1 MNSGARRALLTV
13 IVVAIA
19 AAVAYWWWNGLH
31 PGGTAPEPAVVAPP
45 APTASAAAVTP
56 EVPAI
61 QYPVQAPTSTTPI
74 EPAGIAAALGDLLGA
89 KTVSAFPEIGDFAHR
104 FVATVDNLGRSYAPA
119 SLWPISPTPGRF
131 TVQKRDDSTIISAD
145 NDLRYTA
152 LVLLAESVE
161 AGKAVD
167 LYLRMY
173 PLLQRAYEDL
183 GYPKGYFNDRLI
195 AVMDLL
201 LASPNPGYP
210 VNLQLTDV
218 KGTEPSLQPWVR
230 YEFADPALES
240 LTAGQKIM
248 VRVGPVNERRLKA
261 RLVALRKELLSR
273 VVPHQVLKP
282 R

>member
-1 MNSGARRALLTV
+1 MNSKARRALLTV
-13 IVVAIA
+13 IVVVIA
-19 AAVAYWWWNGLH
+19 AAAAYWWWNGFH
-31 PGGTAPEPAVVAPP
+31 AGGTTAPEPAVVAPP
-45 APTASAAAVTP
+45 EPTASAAAVTP
-56 EVPAI
+56 EVPPI
-61 QYPVQAPTSTTPI
+61 QYPVQAPTSTAPL
-74 EPAGIAAALGDLLGA
+74 ESSGIAAALRELLGSR
-89 KTVSAFPEIGDFAHR
+89 TVSAFPEIGDFAHR

-119 SLWPISPTPGRF
+119 SLWPISPTSGRF
-131 TVQKRDDSTIISAD
+131 TVQERDGGTIISAD

-152 LVLLAESVE
+152 LVLLAESVDP
-161 AGKAVD
+161 GKAVD

-195 AVMDLL
+195 AVIDLL

-210 VNLQLTDV
+210 VRLQLTQV

-240 LTAGQKIM
+240 LAAGQKIM

-261 RLVALRKELLSR
+261 RLVALRKELLTR
-273 VVPHQVLKP
+273 VVP

>member
-1 MNSGARRALLTV
+1 MNTGARRALLTV
-13 IVVAIA
+13 IVVVIA
-19 AAVAYWWWNGLH
+19 AAVAYWWWNGFH
-31 PGGTAPEPAVVAPP
+31 PATTAPEPSVVAPP
-45 APTASAAAVTP
+45 APSASAAAVTP
-56 EVPAI
+56 EEPTI
-61 QYPVQAPTSTTPI
+61 QYPVQTPTSTIPI
-74 EPAGIAAALGDLLGA
+74 ESTGIAAALGDLLGA
-89 KTVSAFPEIGDFAHR
+89 KTVSAFPEIGDFPHR

-119 SLWPISPTPGRF
+119 SLWPVNLTSGHF

-152 LVLLAESVE
+152 LVLLAESVD

-167 LYLRMY
+167 LYLRMS

-195 AVMDLL
+195 AVIDLL
-201 LASPNPGYP
+201 LASPDPSYP
-210 VNLQLTDV
+210 VKVQLTEV
-218 KGTEPSLQPWVR
+218 KGTEPSLRPWVR

-248 VRVGPVNERRLKA
+248 MRVGPVNERRLKA
-261 RLVALRKELLSR
+261 RLVAVRKELLSR
-273 VVPHQVLKP
+273 VVP